1 MSNRKPEITIYW
13 RYDTLTDEH
22 IKFSAWHFDIE
33 LQTFTNFLEH
43 QNILAFYMSAFTSFL
58 AKYYLLP
65 PLGPGV
71 WHFMHTALIL
81 LYIKMHYI
89 LENTSKYRGPT
100 FRPWP
105 SHFFFVYW
113 MYSLICRKR
122 VLFFRENEILEV
134 S

>member
-65 PLGPGV
+65 PLGSGV
-71 WHFMHTALIL
+71 WHFMHTALLL

-105 SHFFFVYW
+105 SHFVFVYW
-113 MYSLICRKR
+113 IYSLICRKR